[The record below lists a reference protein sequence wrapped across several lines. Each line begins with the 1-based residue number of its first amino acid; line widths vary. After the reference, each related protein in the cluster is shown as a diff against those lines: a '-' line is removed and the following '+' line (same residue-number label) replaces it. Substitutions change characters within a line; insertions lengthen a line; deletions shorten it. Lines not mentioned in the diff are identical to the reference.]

1 MLKFMHFDKDKMVKI
16 VNNVFNFWLLNWGQD
31 SKNIYQPQPEKNS
44 PKTCMDIPI
53 LLEFDDT
60 LTKQV
65 LQVGSVL
72 LLLLLSTKSHHQES
86 YWLIS
91 KCHYLMFGLRFLSQA
106 IEIFKMYFPINQMVN
121 LHLICKP

>member
-16 VNNVFNFWLLNWGQD
+16 VDNVFNFWLLNWGQD
-31 SKNIYQPQPEKNS
+31 SKNIYQPQPKKNS

-53 LLEFDDT
+53 PLEFDDT

-72 LLLLLSTKSHHQES
+72 LLLLLSTK
-86 YWLIS
+86 
-91 KCHYLMFGLRFLSQA
+91 
-106 IEIFKMYFPINQMVN
+106 
-121 LHLICKP
+121 